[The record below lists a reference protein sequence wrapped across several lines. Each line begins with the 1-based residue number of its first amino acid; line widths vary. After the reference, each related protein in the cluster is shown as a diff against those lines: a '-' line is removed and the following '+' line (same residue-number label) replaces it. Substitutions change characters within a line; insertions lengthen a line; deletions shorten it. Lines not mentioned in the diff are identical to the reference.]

1 MPKSFVF
8 GDRVYIILNGVLMAE
23 LTIISASR
31 LYFIRRYMQTRGG
44 TRLAVHRK
52 YASRE
57 KTQVVLDEK
66 KKNANIRRPYLL
78 MI

>member
-1 MPKSFVF
+1 
-8 GDRVYIILNGVLMAE
+8 MAE

-31 LYFIRRYMQTRGG
+31 LCFIRRYTQTRGG

-66 KKNANIRRPYLL
+66 KKEREYSETILTNDLNQEN
-78 MI
+78 